1 MTAVKLE
8 PGESQEGLI
17 RRFLKKVK
25 KTDLLKQVWDRQYYV
40 KPSAKN
46 NERRRRRKRVL
57 EKLRKQRE
65 AEEEFRG

>member
-1 MTAVKLE
+1 
-8 PGESQEGLI
+8 
-17 RRFLKKVK
+17 LKKVK